1 MKKLQLIRRVYTFMV
16 LLCFCG
22 YTFSQIKISG
32 IVTDEANEPVIG
44 ANVVLKG
51 GTTGTITD
59 MDGKFQISVPDQKA
73 VLVFS
78 FIGYA
83 QKEVMVGKKRTLNVV
98 MKEDAAM
105 LDEVVAVG
113 YATMKKSDL
122 TGAVSK
128 VDMDDLNKSQVLSFD
143 QALGG
148 RVAGV
153 QVVTSD
159 GQPGAEANIV
169 IRGSNTISDSSDGS
183 PLYVIDGFA
192 SDDANLASIN
202 PNDIESIDVLKDA
215 SATAIYGARGANGV
229 IIVTTKRGQESA
241 PRVSY
246 DGYFTWQAQPK
257 TLELLGAT
265 DFVALQEELGE
276 DMGRTWYRYDEALG
290 RNRVLSDYINVP
302 YSDWQDEVFQAA
314 PMTSHHVA
322 LSGGSRNT
330 KYSSSISYYNQQGTI
345 INSSFESLKARLTL
359 DQQISKTVKAGMSVN
374 FANNISNGSAPSQG
388 GGGAT
393 QYFLYQVLAYRPFF
407 YSDEEGSE
415 DDFLADNPNYP
426 YNPMNTIENQYSKT
440 RTRQLNMNAYLN
452 WDITKNLMFRATFA
466 YNWRIDRSETYNN
479 SDTYWG
485 DPRYSAS
492 RSNGNFSYREND
504 GWSNEYTLNYR
515 KKIGGHNINALLG
528 ASIYSNTS
536 STLGAKSIMVPWD
549 SMGFW
554 GISGG
559 TPNDLSAVNFEDHMA
574 SYFVRFNY
582 DWKSRYLITAT
593 MRSDGSSRFPYH
605 KWGYFPSGSFGWR
618 ISEEPFMAK
627 TKSWLSNLKLRA
639 GWGATGN
646 NRTSRNYPSI
656 QLYSGDENYALNGS
670 INNPAIYIS
679 QIANKD
685 MKWETTYQTNVG
697 LDFGFFKNR
706 INGEIDLYWKETK
719 DLLLDA
725 DVPYSIGFTSV
736 QQNIG
741 SIRNSGLEL
750 TLNTVNLPGGKDR
763 LKWTTSFNISFNKNE
778 ITELSGDQ
786 DFIKTSMKYPTIKEL
801 YIARV
806 GHPMSEMFG
815 YVYDGVYQ
823 YSDFNEVAPNVF
835 VLKEGIPNNTQD
847 RANIKPGDMKLKD
860 INGDGEVTP
869 EDQTVIGHGLP
880 VHVGG
885 FTNNFEY
892 KGFDLSIFFQWS
904 YGNDVINYNRFSM
917 ENLRSRGSNQ
927 FASVMD
933 HWTPRIDNGDGTYT
947 DGNYTN
953 NLCAVNRSLGVN
965 TSRIIEDASFLR
977 LKNVQLGYNFPAKLI
992 RRWGLSALRVY
1003 VSGQNLITWT
1013 KYTGYDPEVSTRNS
1027 ALTRGFDYSAY
1038 PKTTSYTFG
1047 LKFTL

>member
-1 MKKLQLIRRVYTFMV
+1 
-16 LLCFCG
+16 
-22 YTFSQIKISG
+22 
-32 IVTDEANEPVIG
+32 
-44 ANVVLKG
+44 
-51 GTTGTITD
+51 
-59 MDGKFQISVPDQKA
+59 
-73 VLVFS
+73 
-78 FIGYA
+78 
-83 QKEVMVGKKRTLNVV
+83 
-98 MKEDAAM
+98 
-105 LDEVVAVG
+105 
-113 YATMKKSDL
+113 
-122 TGAVSK
+122 
-128 VDMDDLNKSQVLSFD
+128 
-143 QALGG
+143 
-148 RVAGV
+148 
-153 QVVTSD
+153 
-159 GQPGAEANIV
+159 
-169 IRGSNTISDSSDGS
+169 
-183 PLYVIDGFA
+183 
-192 SDDANLASIN
+192 
-202 PNDIESIDVLKDA
+202 
-215 SATAIYGARGANGV
+215 
-229 IIVTTKRGQESA
+229 
-241 PRVSY
+241 
-246 DGYFTWQAQPK
+246 
-257 TLELLGAT
+257 
-265 DFVALQEELGE
+265 
-276 DMGRTWYRYDEALG
+276 
-290 RNRVLSDYINVP
+290 
-302 YSDWQDEVFQAA
+302 
-314 PMTSHHVA
+314 
-322 LSGGSRNT
+322 
-330 KYSSSISYYNQQGTI
+330 
-345 INSSFESLKARLTL
+345 
-359 DQQISKTVKAGMSVN
+359 
-374 FANNISNGSAPSQG
+374 
-388 GGGAT
+388 
-393 QYFLYQVLAYRPFF
+393 
-407 YSDEEGSE
+407 
-415 DDFLADNPNYP
+415 
-426 YNPMNTIENQYSKT
+426 
-440 RTRQLNMNAYLN
+440 
-452 WDITKNLMFRATFA
+452 
-466 YNWRIDRSETYNN
+466 
-479 SDTYWG
+479 
-485 DPRYSAS
+485 
-492 RSNGNFSYREND
+492 
-504 GWSNEYTLNYR
+504 
-515 KKIGGHNINALLG
+515 
-528 ASIYSNTS
+528 
-536 STLGAKSIMVPWD
+536 
-549 SMGFW
+549 
-554 GISGG
+554 
-559 TPNDLSAVNFEDHMA
+559 
-574 SYFVRFNY
+574 
-582 DWKSRYLITAT
+582 
-593 MRSDGSSRFPYH
+593 
-605 KWGYFPSGSFGWR
+605 
-618 ISEEPFMAK
+618 MAK

-933 HWTPRIDNGDGTYT
+933 HWTPRIDNGDG
-947 DGNYTN
+947 
-953 NLCAVNRSLGVN
+953 R
-965 TSRIIEDASFLR
+965 
-977 LKNVQLGYNFPAKLI
+977 
-992 RRWGLSALRVY
+992 
-1003 VSGQNLITWT
+1003 
-1013 KYTGYDPEVSTRNS
+1013 
-1027 ALTRGFDYSAY
+1027 
-1038 PKTTSYTFG
+1038 
-1047 LKFTL
+1047 